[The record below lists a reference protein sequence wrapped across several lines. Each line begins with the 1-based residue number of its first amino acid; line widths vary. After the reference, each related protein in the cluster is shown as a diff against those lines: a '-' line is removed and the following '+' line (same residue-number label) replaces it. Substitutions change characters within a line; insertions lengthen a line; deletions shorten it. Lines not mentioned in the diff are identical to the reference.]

1 MKRTITFGKIA
12 YKSKRKINEVTVE
25 LELRE
30 TEEGP
35 EFAASCYVWNS
46 RHTDAVMCGQCL
58 DNVQP
63 YMNGNP
69 LFDEIVKLWKKHHLN
84 GLNPGTP
91 EQMKF
96 IRDHKNEINENDG
109 WYTKE
114 LNLLKK
120 YNMDVVEW
128 QGKPY
133 KYGTGWIYR
142 PIPEPDL
149 SRIEEIIQG

>member
-1 MKRTITFGKIA
+1 MKKTITFGKIA

-46 RHTDAVMCGQCL
+46 CHTDAVMCGQCL